1 MSTPGEWTRPPAF
14 PSGAA
19 GLLSTVD
26 DYLAFSRLLL
36 HKGVHKDGRLLSE
49 ESVRLMTANHLT
61 PEQMAGAGPVLAG
74 RGWGFGIA
82 VVIGPDEV
90 SAVPGRY
97 GWDGGYG
104 TSWFNDPTRNLV
116 AIAMTQ
122 TGDFLFNGGL
132 AEFAELAISS

>member
-1 MSTPGEWTRPPAF
+1 
-14 PSGAA
+14 
-19 GLLSTVD
+19 
-26 DYLAFSRLLL
+26 
-36 HKGVHKDGRLLSE
+36 
-49 ESVRLMTANHLT
+49 
-61 PEQMAGAGPVLAG
+61 MAVA
-74 RGWGFGIA
+74 IA
-82 VVIGPDEV
+82 PDEV

-132 AEFAELAISS
+132 AEFAKLAASA